1 MIPNNNNYDEELDE
15 EQETDFDIE
24 KEPSLTY
31 AMRITDRVD
40 KDNIFL
46 GKVDEEEALRQAILK
61 IIHTERY
68 EHEIY
73 SLDYGIELQDL
84 IGEQIPYVMS
94 EIKRRIEEALTA
106 DERIDS
112 VEDFTV
118 EQIEKRALYITFT
131 VITTE
136 GEKIEGLETE
146 VKV

>member
-1 MIPNNNNYDEELDE
+1 MIPNNNYDEELDE

-24 KEPSLTY
+24 KESSLTY

-46 GKVDEEEALRQAILK
+46 GKVDEEEALKQAILK

-73 SLDYGIELQDL
+73 SWDYGIELQDL

-94 EIKRRIEEALTA
+94 EIKRRIEDALTA

-118 EQIEKRALYITFT
+118 EQMEKRALHITFT

-136 GEKIEGLETE
+136 GERLEGLETE

>member
-1 MIPNNNNYDEELDE
+1 MIPNNNNYDAELDE

-73 SLDYGIELQDL
+73 SWDYGIELQDL

-94 EIKRRIEEALTA
+94 EIKRRIEDALTT

-112 VEDFTV
+112 VEDFMV

>member
-40 KDNIFL
+40 KDNFFL
-46 GKVDEEEALRQAILK
+46 GRVDEEEALRQAILK

-73 SLDYGIELQDL
+73 SWDYGIELQDL

-94 EIKRRIEEALTA
+94 EIKRRIEDALTA

-131 VITTE
+131 VITAE

>member
-1 MIPNNNNYDEELDE
+1 MIPNNENYDEELDE
-15 EQETDFDIE
+15 ELETDFSIE
-24 KEPSLTY
+24 KESSLTY
-31 AMRITDRVD
+31 AMKITDKVD

-61 IIHTERY
+61 IINTERY

-73 SLDYGIELQDL
+73 SWDYGIELQDL

-94 EIKRRIEEALTA
+94 EIKRRIEDALTA

-118 EQIEKRALYITFT
+118 EQIEKSVLYITFA

-136 GEKIEGLETE
+136 GEKLEGLETE
-146 VKV
+146 VKI

>member
-73 SLDYGIELQDL
+73 SWDYGIELQDL

>member
-15 EQETDFDIE
+15 DQETDFDIE

-73 SLDYGIELQDL
+73 SWDYGIELQDL

-94 EIKRRIEEALTA
+94 EIKRRIEDALTA

>member
-1 MIPNNNNYDEELDE
+1 MIPNNNYDEELDE

-40 KDNIFL
+40 KDNKFL
-46 GKVDEEEALRQAILK
+46 GKVDEGEALKQAILK

-73 SLDYGIELQDL
+73 SWDYGIELQDL

-94 EIKRRIEEALTA
+94 EIKRRIEDALTA
-106 DERIDS
+106 DERIDA

-118 EQIEKRALYITFT
+118 EQIEKRTLHITFT

-136 GEKIEGLETE
+136 GERLEGLEAE

>member
-1 MIPNNNNYDEELDE
+1 MIPNNNNYDAELDE

-24 KEPSLTY
+24 TEPSLTY
-31 AMRITDRVD
+31 AMRITDRAD

-61 IIHTERY
+61 IINTERY

-73 SLDYGIELQDL
+73 SWDYGIELQDL

-94 EIKRRIEEALTA
+94 EIKRRIEDALTA

-118 EQIEKRALYITFT
+118 EQIGKRELYITFA

-146 VKV
+146 VKI

>member
-15 EQETDFDIE
+15 DQETDFDIE

-73 SLDYGIELQDL
+73 SWDYGIELQDL

-94 EIKRRIEEALTA
+94 EIKRRIEDALTA

-131 VITTE
+131 VITAE

>member
-68 EHEIY
+68 EYEIY
-73 SLDYGIELQDL
+73 SWDYGIELQDL

-94 EIKRRIEEALTA
+94 EIKRRIEDALTA

-118 EQIEKRALYITFT
+118 EQVEKRALYITFT